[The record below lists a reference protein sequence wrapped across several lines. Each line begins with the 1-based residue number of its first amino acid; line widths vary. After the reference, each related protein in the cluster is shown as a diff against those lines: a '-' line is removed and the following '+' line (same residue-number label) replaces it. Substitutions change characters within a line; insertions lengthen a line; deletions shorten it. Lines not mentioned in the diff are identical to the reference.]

1 LENPRRFRNQT
12 AFSRSTQVR
21 SAARRHSVGVE
32 PVARRKARL
41 NVLNEPAQ
49 VEGDHRDRGPR
60 LHWVG
65 QTALRGV
72 DPVAV
77 EEVREVP
84 MTHPMVDEPTQAV
97 FGRSKLAR
105 KPADGQPLAAPAV
118 GVHEAGQRDEQQA
131 VGGLG
136 AGIAVGRL
144 RRLDGKQRCTGVQE

>member
-1 LENPRRFRNQT
+1 MI
-12 AFSRSTQVR
+12 A
-21 SAARRHSVGVE
+21 SAAQCLSAVGKPSSIPKSNSFFEIHPGAQRRAPPLGRGRAGRASKGTVE
-32 PVARRKARL
+32 CAQRAI
-41 NVLNEPAQ
+41 AQ

-84 MTHPMVDEPTQAV
+84 MTEPMVDEPTQAV
-97 FGRSKLAR
+97 FGRTKLAR

-118 GVHEAGQRDEQQA
+118 GV
-131 VGGLG
+131 
-136 AGIAVGRL
+136 
-144 RRLDGKQRCTGVQE
+144 